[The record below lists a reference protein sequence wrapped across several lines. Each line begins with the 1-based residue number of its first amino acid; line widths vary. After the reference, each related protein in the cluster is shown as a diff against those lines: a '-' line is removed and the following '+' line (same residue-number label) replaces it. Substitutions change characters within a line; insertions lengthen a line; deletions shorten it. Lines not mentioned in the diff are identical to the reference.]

1 MKQLYVSIMLV
12 MALLLSGGCSVNE
25 PQSDTPTTAT
35 FAISTRAGLDS
46 NATDNELIN
55 TWRVVFVDN
64 AGIVKL
70 ILNRPTENTGAV
82 EREEFKFNL
91 PAGKYTAYAFANITP
106 EKLPVFTVNQTMPDL
121 TSVVWRDLT
130 GDYVPMSGFKQ
141 IELAEG
147 VTNRVSIEVVR
158 LWAKLCFEFTTDSDE
173 TVTISKI
180 SMTPANNDKVKLLPN
195 YTTLDGMPNTT
206 NGRPDLIEATE
217 CSTLERILSEALTLS
232 KDNPK
237 TETFY
242 LLESSAEGHPTGHYP
257 IDLEVKYGEG
267 EMQTVS
273 ALAWQLDHINRNDF
287 ITIPVLLTNWLVDIE
302 VLFYPP
308 IGGYPAVLTE
318 KKDNE
323 FYAKFGS
330 GGKFVIRPT
339 VTTASGEK
347 VPDSNLTFTLSTEDA
362 SGILSQ
368 DPSEDTTT
376 HEITGVLADVNS
388 GTAIVTL
395 IIEITNDQLKHQIM
409 RKLYIIRN

>member
-1 MKQLYVSIMLV
+1 
-12 MALLLSGGCSVNE
+12 MALLLSGGCSDNE

-35 FAISTRAGLDS
+35 FAISTRAGSDS

-91 PAGKYTAYAFANITP
+91 PAGKYTAYAFANMDPMP
-106 EKLPVFTVNQTMPDL
+106 EFTLDSPVPGDLETRVWKTVGNI
-121 TSVVWRDLT
+121 
-130 GDYVPMSGFKQ
+130 GDRVPMSGVLRNFV
-141 IELAEG
+141 LTEG
-147 VTNRVSIEVVR
+147 ASNRVSIEVVR
-158 LWAKLCFEFTTDSDE
+158 LWAKLCFKFTTDIE
-173 TVTISKI
+173 NQNVTVSNI
-180 SMTPANNDKVKLLPN
+180 SMTPAQNETGVSFLPDYKSLGNAPTLLSNTVCSKLDRPL
-195 YTTLDGMPNTT
+195 TTPLVVS
-206 NGRPDLIEATE
+206 NG
-217 CSTLERILSEALTLS
+217 
-232 KDNPK
+232 NPK
-237 TETFY
+237 SETFY
-242 LLESSAEGHPTGHYP
+242 LLESSAAEHPTGHYP

-308 IGGYPAVLTE
+308 IGGYPAVLTD

-339 VTTASGEK
+339 VTTASGGK
-347 VPDSNLTFTLSTEDA
+347 VPDTNLTFTLSTEDA

-376 HEITGVLADVNS
+376 HEITGVLADGNS
-388 GTAIVTL
+388 GTAVVTL
-395 IIEITNDQLKHQIM
+395 TIQITTDQLQHEIM

>member
-1 MKQLYVSIMLV
+1 
-12 MALLLSGGCSVNE
+12 MALLLSGGCSDNE

-147 VTNRVSIEVVR
+147 ATNRVSIEVVR

-195 YTTLDGMPNTT
+195 YTTLDGKPNTT
-206 NGRPDLIEATE
+206 NGRPDLIEGTV

-257 IDLEVKYGEG
+257 ISLDVTYGTG
-267 EMQTVS
+267 ETQTVS
-273 ALAWQLDHINRNDF
+273 ALAYQLDHINRNDF
-287 ITIPVLLTNWLVDIE
+287 VTIPVLLTNWLVDIE

-318 KKDNE
+318 KNDDG

-339 VTTASGEK
+339 VTTAYGSK
-347 VPDSNLTFTLSTEDA
+347 VPDSNLTFTLSTEDT
-362 SGILSQ
+362 SEILSVK
-368 DPSEDTTT
+368 PTEDSIT
-376 HEITGVLADVNS
+376 HEITGELKDGVT
-388 GTAIVTL
+388 GTAVVTL
-395 IIEITNDQLKHQIM
+395 TITIKENEQVKQTIK
-409 RKLYIIRN
+409 RYIYIIRK